1 MPVNLPNPY
10 RHGNAPVIAA
20 PGQVWYTVHVER
32 DRPGSNRGILFA
44 GVRTMAISAPESTKK
59 VSQLMKEVLSSA
71 RYLVNASGDRTDVV
85 LSLAAWEKILSW
97 LEDLEDWSIVEE
109 WLPHLHA
116 GPESSGAL
124 QWEDVSAEWDDD
136 TTV

>member
-1 MPVNLPNPY
+1 
-10 RHGNAPVIAA
+10 
-20 PGQVWYTVHVER
+20 
-32 DRPGSNRGILFA
+32 
-44 GVRTMAISAPESTKK
+44 MAISAPGSTKK

-71 RYLVNASGDRTDVV
+71 RYLVNAGGDRTDVV
-85 LSLAAWEKILSW
+85 LSLAAWEKILTW

-109 WLPHLHA
+109 WLPHLHT

-124 QWEDVSAEWDDD
+124 HWENVSTEWDDD